1 MEVGAS
7 LARMARVAI
16 DVRHWRDFGYGT
28 YIRNLVRTL
37 AKVDSEFRFQLIARR
52 EHLPELA
59 VLPERFSAIAYD
71 RTDKDRFDNIAF
83 PWFLRQRKPDL
94 VHIPLNSV
102 PCFLPRPYVVTI
114 HDLSTLVFGRGN
126 QLWERLHRLRF
137 RRGLVRADRVI
148 AVSDSTRRD
157 VQNLLGIP
165 ASRVRRIYN
174 AIDGDFPPPGAAAEV
189 QGTLARYQI
198 DYPFLLYAGSVRPQ
212 KNLARIIE
220 AFAVLREDL
229 EQHPRYR
236 DLRLVIIGDEMSKY
250 PNIRRAVLQ
259 GRVEKQVRFLGFVPA
274 EALHAFYRAAEVF
287 VFPSLYEG
295 FGLPPL
301 EAMASGTPVVTSGVS
316 ALPEVVGDA
325 AMIVKPE
332 NVFDIARGIKEVL
345 LNEALRCSLVE
356 QGLEQARRFSW
367 YDTAAQVLDTYREVL
382 SARR

>member
-1 MEVGAS
+1 
-7 LARMARVAI
+7 MARVAI

-37 AKVDSEFRFQLIARR
+37 AKVDSEFQFQLIARS
-52 EHLPELA
+52 ENLQELA
-59 VLPERFSAIAYD
+59 ALPERFAAIPYD
-71 RTDKDRFDNIAF
+71 RTDKDRLDNIAL
-83 PWFLRQRKPDL
+83 PWFLRKLRPDL

-102 PCFLPRPYVVTI
+102 PWFLPRPYVVTI
-114 HDLSTLVFGRGN
+114 HDLSTLVFGLGN
-126 QLWERLHRLRF
+126 QARDRLHRMRF

-157 VQNLLGIP
+157 VQNLLNIP
-165 ASRVRRIYN
+165 PGRVRRIYN
-174 AIDGDFPPPGAAAEV
+174 AIDGDFSASGAAAEV
-189 QGTLARYQI
+189 QGTLDRYQI

-212 KNLARIIE
+212 KNVARIIE

-356 QGLEQARRFSW
+356 HGLEQARRFSW

-382 SARR
+382 AARH